1 MQALECCLLGG
12 SLVNSAIVMGCGAR
26 HTAWQIAIS
35 ETQRQ
40 AIYLDPQWYNNNHNN
55 QGLSLARQIAMIS
68 YRSAASYE
76 MKFGRTRDEK
86 NDRYQVQSY
95 LKYQVSIRYNYYY

>member
-1 MQALECCLLGG
+1 
-12 SLVNSAIVMGCGAR
+12 
-26 HTAWQIAIS
+26 
-35 ETQRQ
+35 
-40 AIYLDPQWYNNNHNN
+40 
-55 QGLSLARQIAMIS
+55 MIS